1 MLSADTLIEE
11 RLKMFSSF
19 IPTARAV
26 VCCFVLLLT
35 SGSTPARS
43 QVKDKTKA
51 RGARAVA
58 SRHRFAKGRDALK
71 IPIELV
77 NNLIFVRT
85 RINNSEPMWFIFDTG
100 ASVTIINERVVKELG
115 LRAGRREKGTGTGG
129 EIEVGMIDGV
139 SLSMP
144 GVTVSDQTVGAF
156 PLDMFAPVAGR
167 QVGGIIGYDFI
178 KEFVVEIDYAASLL
192 DLYEPA
198 SYDYKGAGEIVPV
211 NLIERKPWVRAS
223 LVLSDQQSFEGT
235 FEIDTGG
242 DGAMVISTPFVKKH
256 KLDELIPNRRAGNS
270 GGAGGMVGASDGR
283 VAGVRL
289 GRFTLK
295 RPIVTLIQARAG
307 EYATEKFDGVIGGEF
322 LRRFKL
328 IVDYSRRRVIL
339 EPNGR
344 LNDPVETDMS
354 GLEFAS
360 EGEDFRQYV
369 VNEVIANSPASE
381 AGFKEEDVLT
391 AIDSRPT
398 SAFTL
403 EQIRALL
410 RREGEEHTLTVR
422 RGDETLNF
430 RIKLRRLL

>member
-1 MLSADTLIEE
+1 MFPSFASSSRALVCSLALLTACSA
-11 RLKMFSSF
+11 
-19 IPTARAV
+19 PARA
-26 VCCFVLLLT
+26 
-35 SGSTPARS
+35 
-43 QVKDKTKA
+43 QVRGKTRA
-51 RGARAVA
+51 RGAQATA
-58 SRHRFAKGRDALK
+58 PRHRFAKGRSALK

-77 NNLIFVRT
+77 NNLVFVRT
-85 RINNSEPMWFIFDTG
+85 RVNNSAPLWFILDTG
-100 ASVTIINERVVKELG
+100 ASATIINERVAKELG
-115 LRAGRREKGTGTGG
+115 LRSGRREKGTGTGG

-139 SLSMP
+139 SLSMT
-144 GVTVSDQTVGAF
+144 GATVTDQTVGAF
-156 PLDMFAPVAGR
+156 PLDMFAPIAGR

-178 KEFVVEIDYAASLL
+178 KEFVIEIDYAASLL
-192 DLYEPA
+192 NLYEPA
-198 SYDYKGAGEIVPV
+198 GYVYRGAGEIVPV
-211 NLIERKPWVRAS
+211 NLIERKPWVRAA
-223 LVLSDQQSFEGT
+223 LVVSERQSFEGT

-242 DGAMVISTPFVKKH
+242 DGVMVVSTPFVKKH
-256 KLDELIPNRRAGNS
+256 RLDELIANRRAGNS
-270 GGAGGMVGASDGR
+270 GGAGGMIGSSDAR

-289 GRFTLK
+289 GRFTLD
-295 RPIVTLIQARAG
+295 RPIVTLIQARSG

-322 LRRFKL
+322 FRRFKL

-339 EPNGR
+339 EPNAR

-360 EGEDFRQYV
+360 EGDDFSQYV

-391 AIDSRPT
+391 AIDSRPA

-410 RREGEEHTLTVR
+410 RREGEEHTLAVR
-422 RGDETLNF
+422 RGGETLTF